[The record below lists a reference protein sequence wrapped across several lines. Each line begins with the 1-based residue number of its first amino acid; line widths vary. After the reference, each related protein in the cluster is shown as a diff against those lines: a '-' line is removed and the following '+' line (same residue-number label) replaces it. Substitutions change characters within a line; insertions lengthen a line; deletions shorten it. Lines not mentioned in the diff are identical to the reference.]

1 MTHLSNNSRTP
12 FARKLLT
19 YLLIAGFV
27 ILALHLLFQALN
39 LLVYHQQHGQFYELS
54 NRFDFDDESSVPT
67 WFSQLLFLMLSAG
80 AALAAYLTA
89 DRRVGLL
96 WTVIAVVALVFSI
109 DEIAGLHE
117 FFLQTL
123 HVVFYQD
130 AGPGSLS
137 NAWLLVA
144 PFVLLVT
151 GIFIV
156 SMLRRFPRRTMFLFT
171 GSVIVFLIGAIGV
184 DAFNSLV
191 ERESFMSQGLLV
203 GVEESFEIFSLII
216 IVYAVA
222 DYLERMHGKA
232 LHNAWRQLRS

>member
-1 MTHLSNNSRTP
+1 MTHQDNNSHTP

-27 ILALHLLFQALN
+27 ILALHLFFQALN

-80 AALAAYLTA
+80 AALAAYLA
-89 DRRVGLL
+89 PNRRAGLL
-96 WTVIAVVALVFSI
+96 WAVIAVVALVFSI

-117 FFLQTL
+117 FLLQTL
-123 HVVFYQD
+123 HVVFYED

-144 PFVLLVT
+144 PLVLLVT

-156 SMLRRFPRRTMFLFT
+156 SMVRRFPSRTMLLFT
-171 GSVIVFLIGAIGV
+171 GSVVVFLIGAIGV

-232 LHNAWRQLRS
+232 LHNAWRQLR

>member
-1 MTHLSNNSRTP
+1 MEHQSTHSHTP
-12 FARKLLT
+12 FAHRVLT

-27 ILALHLLFQALN
+27 ILGLHLLFQALN

-67 WFSQLLFLMLSAG
+67 WFSQILFLVLSVG
-80 AALAAYLTA
+80 SALAAYLSS
-89 DRRVGLL
+89 DKRVRRL
-96 WTVIAVVALVFSI
+96 WAIIAVVALVFSI

-117 FFLQTL
+117 FLLQTL
-123 HVVFYQD
+123 HVVFYKD

-144 PFVLLVT
+144 PVVLLVT
-151 GIFIV
+151 GIFIT
-156 SMLRRFPRRTMFLFT
+156 SMLRRFPKRTMVLFS
-171 GSVIVFLIGAIGV
+171 GSVIVFLVGAIGV

-216 IVYAVA
+216 IVYAVT
-222 DYLERMHGKA
+222 DYLERLHGKV